1 MRTRSA
7 NKKPMQRGKVRK
19 AESTLIGAYFPH
31 AEADVIT
38 RTVQRLDTD
47 TSKFLRAAVREKL
60 QRESA
65 A

>member
-1 MRTRSA
+1 
-7 NKKPMQRGKVRK
+7 MQRGKVRK